1 MAEKVRE
8 VQVRKIEKFSNKV
21 CELLA
26 ELSADK

>member
-8 VQVRKIEKFSNKV
+8 VLVRKTEKFSGKV

-26 ELSADK
+26 ELEK